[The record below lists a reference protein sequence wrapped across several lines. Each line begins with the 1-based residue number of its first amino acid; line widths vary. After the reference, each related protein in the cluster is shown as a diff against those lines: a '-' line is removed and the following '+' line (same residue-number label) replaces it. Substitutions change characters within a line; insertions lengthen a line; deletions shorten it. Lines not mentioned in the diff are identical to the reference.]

1 LLRIDLHL
9 HSTAS
14 DGSLSPSALVWA
26 AHAGGLDLIAI
37 TDHDTCA
44 GISEAQRALATQLQ
58 VIPAIEL
65 STTHESCEQHILGYF
80 INPQHSTLQEYARNA
95 VHKRQDRIEGMI
107 ERLKP
112 FGVHL
117 SLRDVLSSA
126 EPAPRALGRPHLAR
140 ALVQRGFVQTVNE
153 AFERFI
159 GDQGPAF
166 LPTDLLTPKQ
176 GIDLIHQ
183 AGGVA
188 VWAHPRASAVER
200 YLNDFVDWGLDGVEC
215 YRPNAAA
222 TETMQLEEIALRR
235 GLLTTGGSDWHGTW
249 QGKLGDFYVTP
260 EEIEKLLEVGGI

>member
-1 LLRIDLHL
+1 MRIDLHL

-26 AHAGGLDLIAI
+26 ARAGGLDVIAI

-80 INPQHSTLQEYARNA
+80 INPLHPAIQEYAHNA
-95 VHKRQDRIEGMI
+95 VQKRQDRIDGMI
-107 ERLKP
+107 QRLKP
-112 FGVHL
+112 YGINL
-117 SLRDVLSSA
+117 TLRDVISTA
-126 EPAPRALGRPHLAR
+126 DPAPRALGRPHLAR
-140 ALVQRGFVQTVNE
+140 TLVQRGFVQTVNE

-166 LPTDLLTPKQ
+166 LPTDLLSPQQ

-183 AGGVA
+183 AGGVS
-188 VWAHPRASAVER
+188 VWAHPRANAVDRNLTQFIE
-200 YLNDFVDWGLDGVEC
+200 WGLDGVEC
-215 YRPNAAA
+215 YRPNAAPS
-222 TETMQLEEIALRR
+222 ETLHLEELAQRR

-249 QGKLGDFYVTP
+249 QGKLGEFYVTP
-260 EEIEKLLEVGGI
+260 EEVERLLEVGGI